1 METGL
6 GRAARRGAHPGL
18 SPGRR
23 RPLARLVAAA
33 VATAAIFVA
42 TLVDAGR
49 PLDTEDTTVLDPGAG
64 ELEAGLDLSRGGDGS
79 GVGSRLVAA
88 VGVLPGLE
96 ARIEASVVALDPRG
110 QSWRAGAGDS
120 LIGLKYRLLAESS
133 RAPAVLLA
141 AAARLPT
148 GDAARGLGVG
158 EPAVVAL
165 AAVSRGWGPLT
176 LTANAGYA
184 FAAGSRADDAVVA
197 GLAAEHQLAFGWTLV
212 GEVFTL
218 LGVRHAADQ
227 ILARVGA
234 AWQLGQHLRLD
245 GAVGTGL
252 GTGNADL
259 IFTLGATVRF

>member
-18 SPGRR
+18 SRRR
-23 RPLARLVAAA
+23 RPLARLAAAA
-33 VATAAIFVA
+33 VAAAIIVVA

-49 PLDTEDTTVLDPGAG
+49 PLDTEDTSVLDPGVG

-79 GVGSRLVAA
+79 AVGSRLVAA

-96 ARIEASVVALDPRG
+96 ARVEGSVLALDPRG

-120 LIGLKYRLLAESS
+120 LIGLKYQLLAESS

-148 GDAARGLGVG
+148 GNDARGLGEG

-184 FAAGSRADDAVVA
+184 FAVGSRADDAALA
-197 GLAAEHQLAFGWTLV
+197 GLAAEHQLARGWTLV
-212 GEVFTL
+212 AEVFAL
-218 LGVRHAADQ
+218 VGVGSAADQ

-234 AWQLGQHLRLD
+234 VWQLGQRLRLD

-252 GTGNADL
+252 DSSNTDL
-259 IFTLGATVRF
+259 ILTLGATFRF

>member
-110 QSWRAGAGDS
+110 QSWQAGAGDG

-184 FAAGSRADDAVVA
+184 FATGSRADDAVVA

-218 LGVRHAADQ
+218 LGVRTAADQ

-234 AWQLGQHLRLD
+234 VWQLGQHLRLD

-252 GTGNADL
+252 GPGNADL

>member
-18 SPGRR
+18 SRRRR
-23 RPLARLVAAA
+23 RPLARLAAAA
-33 VATAAIFVA
+33 VAVAIVLVAAF
-42 TLVDAGR
+42 VDAGR
-49 PLDTEDTTVLDPGAG
+49 PLDTEDTTVLDPGVG
-64 ELEAGLDLSRGGDGS
+64 ELEAGLDLSRGVDGS
-79 GVGSRLVAA
+79 AIGSRLVAS

-96 ARIEASVVALDPRG
+96 ARIETSVVTLDSRG
-110 QSWRAGAGDS
+110 QRWRAGAGDN

-148 GDAARGLGVG
+148 GDAARGLGEG
-158 EPAVVAL
+158 ELAVVAL

-176 LTANAGYA
+176 LTANTGYA

-197 GLAAEHQLAFGWTLV
+197 GLAAEYQLAVGWTLV
-212 GEVFTL
+212 GEVFAL
-218 LGVRHAADQ
+218 LGVRNAADP
-227 ILARVGA
+227 ILARVGV

-252 GTGNADL
+252 GSGDADL
-259 IFTLGATVRF
+259 ILTVGATFRF